1 MRMSSQSP
9 AKIPR
14 MQLVPAAE
22 FGADG
27 VPQELHDL
35 DTILVFD
42 AVRAADILPQIRLDR
57 RIGKIVHAV

>member
-1 MRMSSQSP
+1 
-9 AKIPR
+9 